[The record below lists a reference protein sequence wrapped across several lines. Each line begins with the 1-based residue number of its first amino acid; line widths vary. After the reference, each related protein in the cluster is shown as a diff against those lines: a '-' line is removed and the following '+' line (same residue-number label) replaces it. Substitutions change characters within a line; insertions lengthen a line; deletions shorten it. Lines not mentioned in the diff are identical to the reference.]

1 MYCEPAAL
9 DCATRAI
16 DDADCCRMKKPT
28 LFIVFL
34 TVFIDVV
41 GFSIIFPLFPAMLDY
56 YLELEGENSLIGWL
70 KIWLER
76 FAGDDENAV
85 ATLFGGVLGSLY
97 GILQF
102 VFAPI
107 WGAYSDRHGRRP
119 VLVLTLGGI
128 VLANLIWVF
137 AGSFALLVVSR
148 LLGGIMA
155 GNISTASAVAADIT
169 TDKNRASGMIL
180 IGVALGLGFVL
191 GPAIGGVA
199 HNWQMVEPGQATVGL
214 TLHPFSGPAVIAL
227 VIAAVN
233 WGLILFCLSESLPSE
248 KRGQN
253 STKRGFNP
261 FAQLRRIHL
270 PGVAR
275 TNLMY
280 FAYWSAFSSVEFTL
294 TFFATQKLGFK
305 PGDIAWM
312 FVFIGMSLIFF
323 QGGVARQLIKRVG
336 ERRTALFGVCST
348 LPGFLIIGNTTSTAM
363 LYGGLLLMTAGSGM
377 AMPSLNSLVS
387 RYTPADRQGV
397 SLGVFRSLGSLS
409 RAIGPIIG
417 GLLYW
422 KFGSSIP
429 FWVGAAFLIVPFFMA
444 LGLPP
449 IPKHEENRT

>member
-199 HNWQMVEPGQATVGL
+199 HNWQMVEPAQATVGL

-387 RYTPADRQGV
+387 RYTPADRQGL

-429 FWVGAAFLIVPFFMA
+429 FWVGAAFLVVPFFMA

>member
-261 FAQLRRIHL
+261 FEQLRRIHL

-275 TNLMY
+275 SNLMY

>member
-233 WGLILFCLSESLPSE
+233 WGLILFYLSESLPSE

-348 LPGFLIIGNTTSTAM
+348 LPGFLIIGNTASTAM

-377 AMPSLNSLVS
+377 TMPSLNSLVS

>member
-1 MYCEPAAL
+1 
-9 DCATRAI
+9 
-16 DDADCCRMKKPT
+16 MKKPT

-169 TDKNRASGMIL
+169 TD
-180 IGVALGLGFVL
+180 
-191 GPAIGGVA
+191 
-199 HNWQMVEPGQATVGL
+199 
-214 TLHPFSGPAVIAL
+214 
-227 VIAAVN
+227 
-233 WGLILFCLSESLPSE
+233 
-248 KRGQN
+248 
-253 STKRGFNP
+253 
-261 FAQLRRIHL
+261 
-270 PGVAR
+270 
-275 TNLMY
+275 
-280 FAYWSAFSSVEFTL
+280 
-294 TFFATQKLGFK
+294 
-305 PGDIAWM
+305 
-312 FVFIGMSLIFF
+312 
-323 QGGVARQLIKRVG
+323 
-336 ERRTALFGVCST
+336 
-348 LPGFLIIGNTTSTAM
+348 
-363 LYGGLLLMTAGSGM
+363 
-377 AMPSLNSLVS
+377 
-387 RYTPADRQGV
+387 
-397 SLGVFRSLGSLS
+397 
-409 RAIGPIIG
+409 
-417 GLLYW
+417 
-422 KFGSSIP
+422 
-429 FWVGAAFLIVPFFMA
+429 
-444 LGLPP
+444 
-449 IPKHEENRT
+449 

>member
-1 MYCEPAAL
+1 
-9 DCATRAI
+9 
-16 DDADCCRMKKPT
+16 MKKPT

-387 RYTPADRQGV
+387 RYTPADRQGL

-429 FWVGAAFLIVPFFMA
+429 FWVGAAFLVVPFFMA

>member
-233 WGLILFCLSESLPSE
+233 WGLILFYLSESLPSE

-348 LPGFLIIGNTTSTAM
+348 LPGFLIIGNTASTAM

-377 AMPSLNSLVS
+377 TMPSLNSLVS

-429 FWVGAAFLIVPFFMA
+429 FWVGAAFLVVPFFMA